1 MKRIFKFIYWLF
13 VGRFDGVGYTP
24 QDPDETLNIISPG
37 YNIEDNHIKRK

>member
-24 QDPDETLNIISPG
+24 QDPIEGWRISRG
-37 YNIEDNHIKRK
+37 TKFFRHKIK